1 MYPEQDGSLGQGQ
14 IFNTVEESSRLSFDS
29 APERSAAEWCFAN
42 KKRSGASTDYCT
54 DAKGLYFA
62 IRTGSGEFV
71 VIGID
76 LSERSM
82 DAFDNSV
89 LLSILGECA
98 LAVENRRI
106 SLETEKATVHP

>member
-1 MYPEQDGSLGQGQ
+1 MFG
-14 IFNTVEESSRLSFDS
+14 
-29 APERSAAEWCFAN
+29 
-42 KKRSGASTDYCT
+42 
-54 DAKGLYFA
+54 
-62 IRTGSGEFV
+62 

-82 DAFDNSV
+82 DAFENSV

-106 SLETEKATVHP
+106 ALEKEQATVHAQNEQLGQICCEPFPMIFGRR